1 MVNWEKLDKLTNVLE
16 FVFVFFF
23 GIMFAYLLIG
33 FNKSHIISDMEYTNY
48 KTLEYK
54 ENLCSAYYDYFNNAE
69 ALLDS
74 VKIEDSPYIETDKGS
89 EYINSVKAVKDLQD
103 QEENCDKY

>member
-16 FVFVFFF
+16 FIFVFFF

-33 FNKSHIISDMEYTNY
+33 FNKSHIISDIEYANY

-74 VKIEDSPYIETDKGS
+74 VNIEDSRFYR
-89 EYINSVKAVKDLQD
+89 N
-103 QEENCDKY
+103 

>member
-1 MVNWEKLDKLTNVLE
+1 MVNWEKLDKLTNVFE
-16 FVFVFFF
+16 FVLVFFF
-23 GIMFAYLLIG
+23 GVLFAYLLIG
-33 FNKSHIISDMEYTNY
+33 FNKSHIISDIEYANY

-54 ENLCSAYYDYFNNAE
+54 ESLCNAYYNYFNNAE
-69 ALLDS
+69 AMLDS

-89 EYINSVKAVKDLQD
+89 EYLNSVKAVKDLQD

>member
-16 FVFVFFF
+16 FVFAFFF
-23 GIMFAYLLIG
+23 GVIFTYLLIG
-33 FNKSHIISDMEYTNY
+33 FNRSHIISDIEYANY

-54 ENLCSAYYDYFNNAE
+54 ENLCNAYYDYFNNAE

-74 VKIEDSPYIETDKGS
+74 VKIEDSQYIESDTGS
-89 EYINSVKAVKDLQD
+89 KYLNSVKAVKGLLD